1 MTKTQNQG
9 MNDGTGKR
17 KLLCLLVKNSPK
29 RGRNRVSNYLGS
41 VHRTK
46 FRFQRPSRYFKFSS
60 SSAVSCRSNL
70 RKIFLKLAT

>member
-46 FRFQRPSRYFKFSS
+46 FRFQGLPRYQETSFFQVLQQYPVVRICEKSS
-60 SSAVSCRSNL
+60 
-70 RKIFLKLAT
+70 

>member
-46 FRFQRPSRYFKFSS
+46 FRFQRPSRYQKILFFQ
-60 SSAVSCRSNL
+60 VL
-70 RKIFLKLAT
+70 RQYPVDRN

>member
-17 KLLCLLVKNSPK
+17 KLLRLSVKNSPK
-29 RGRNRVSNYLGS
+29 RGRNRVSNLGS

-46 FRFQRPSRYFKFSS
+46 FRFQGLSRYQKILFFQ
-60 SSAVSCRSNL
+60 VL
-70 RKIFLKLAT
+70 RQYPVDRI

>member
-46 FRFQRPSRYFKFSS
+46 FRFQGLSPYQKTSFFQVLPQYPVDRICEKSS
-60 SSAVSCRSNL
+60 
-70 RKIFLKLAT
+70 